1 MSNFIKPIR
10 TSADHA
16 AALEEIDRLFG
27 AAPGS
32 PEMDRLEVLAVLV
45 AEYERANHTG
55 AVPDPVDVLNFAMTA
70 QGRSQADLAN
80 VLGSRSRATE
90 VLKRQRKLSASMI
103 EKLSRAWNIPAALLA
118 ASYRV
123 HSPLRRIVTK
133 GAVALAI
140 ILALGA
146 GVVGTTFFVYGRD
159 LPSTAN
165 LADYHSS
172 AVIKMD
178 DVGKVVAYRKPIAL
192 NEIPPEIIKAFIAA
206 EDQDFYNHAGYSLTA
221 MARAASHNILAS
233 RGRQGGST
241 ITQQLAKNLLLSGQ
255 DRTMSRKI
263 KEVILARRI
272 EQSLPKERILELYL
286 NEIYFGGNLYGIG
299 TASFYYFG
307 KEPRD
312 LTVAEAAYLA
322 ALPKAPNV
330 YRLDVPEN
338 RERAKERRDWV
349 LARMAADGL
358 ITATAAHFAQ
368 AEPLGGLK

>member
-1 MSNFIKPIR
+1 
-10 TSADHA
+10 
-16 AALEEIDRLFG
+16 
-27 AAPGS
+27 
-32 PEMDRLEVLAVLV
+32 
-45 AEYERANHTG
+45 
-55 AVPDPVDVLNFAMTA
+55 
-70 QGRSQADLAN
+70 
-80 VLGSRSRATE
+80 
-90 VLKRQRKLSASMI
+90 MI
-103 EKLSRAWNIPAALLA
+103 EKLSQAWNIPAALLA

-123 HSPLRRIVTK
+123 QSPLRRMLTK
-133 GAVALAI
+133 GAVALAV
-140 ILALGA
+140 ILAIGA
-146 GVVGTTFFVYGRD
+146 GVAGATYFVYGRD

-178 DVGKVVAYRKPIAL
+178 DVGKVVVYRKPVAL

-206 EDQDFYNHAGYSLTA
+206 EDQGFYDHKGYSLTA

-322 ALPKAPNV
+322 GLPKTPNV
-330 YRLDVPEN
+330 YRLDLPEN

-349 LARMAADGL
+349 LARMADDGL
-358 ITATAAHFAQ
+358 ITEAAAQFAR
-368 AEPLGGLK
+368 AEALGGMK